1 MRTRREFAEALAQ
14 LDLLHVDR
22 AVALL
27 WYYRHSQEYE
37 ERSSS
42 DLANDLQEEGF
53 PRPHVT
59 RLRQGL
65 QRSRYA
71 VAGMRAG
78 SFRINLRYLTEL
90 DDTYGDL
97 IGLAPVDVVDT
108 VLPFEWVAGTR
119 GYLEAMVRQINGSYQ
134 FGFFDCGAVLIRRLI
149 ESLIIDVYIHSGR
162 HHEIQNQGV
171 FFTLDGLIAFLSG
184 DPRMALGRNTPANLR
199 EIKQIGDTAAHDR
212 VYVTPQL
219 DIDDAMPRIRRTVRE
234 LLTLSGIQP

>member
-14 LDLLHVDR
+14 LDLSHVER
-22 AVALL
+22 AVAFL

-65 QRSRYA
+65 QRSCYS
-71 VAGMRAG
+71 VAGRRAG
-78 SFRINLRYLTEL
+78 SFRINLRYLAEL
-90 DDTYGDL
+90 DEIYGDL
-97 IGLAPVDVVDT
+97 IGFAPVDVVDT

-119 GYLEAMVRQINGSYQ
+119 GYLEGMVRQINGSYQ
-134 FGFFDCGAVLIRRLI
+134 FGFYDCSAVLIRRLV
-149 ESLIIDVYIHSGR
+149 ESLIIDVYINLGR

-171 FFTLDGLIAFLSG
+171 FFALDGLIAFISG
-184 DPRMALGRNTPANLR
+184 DPQLVLGRNTPANLR
-199 EIKQIGDTAAHDR
+199 EIKHIGDTAAHDR
-212 VYVTPQL
+212 VYITHQL

-234 LLTLSGIQP
+234 LLTLSEIQP